1 MGWRRKLGS
10 DRGPPLT
17 LKCSPVELDG
27 GRGTSPGALRASQG
41 PGAERRWLTEKQGC
55 GVYRQPH
62 HFGPRQRI
70 VIKINSLDPWAQKT
84 SRDREIRF
92 VQEEQTRSN
101 KFSLCPRHAA
111 IKKILSES
119 YTWSG
124 SFLLMRCLAVPAH
137 QTRKTLRNRAGRHGE
152 KVGSI
157 NSRQRSTVADWDAAC
172 WDLHL
177 WTLAK
182 RGYCKVPCLCQLTRR
197 RNAAPPPNL
206 RHSLAGAW
214 HHAGVRP
221 AQIIVAP
228 QSTP

>member
-1 MGWRRKLGS
+1 MEGVARLLGPS
-10 DRGPPLT
+10 GQVR
-17 LKCSPVELDG
+17 
-27 GRGTSPGALRASQG
+27 G

-62 HFGPRQRI
+62 HFSPRQRI

-92 VQEEQTRSN
+92 VQEKQTRSN

-124 SFLLMRCLAVPAH
+124 SFLLMWCLAVPAH
-137 QTRKTLRNRAGRHGE
+137 QTRKTLRKRAGRHGE

-157 NSRQRSTVADWDAAC
+157 NSRQRSAVADWGAAC

-182 RGYCKVPCLCQLTRR
+182 RGYCKVPCLCQLARR

-206 RHSLAGAW
+206 HHSLAGAW